1 MTLFDS
7 SVIIDAR
14 DTHSAWHEWAIAQI
28 KYFGSTEGAGVNVI
42 ALAEISVRVEY
53 PEKVSAQLQSWGM
66 EMLSLPVSAAA
77 PAARA
82 YANYLARRE
91 KGASAIS
98 KIPQPDF
105 FIGAHAEATAMKLV
119 TRDPDRI
126 KTYFPAVKLIVPAKI

>member
-14 DTHSAWHEWAIAQI
+14 DKNSGWHVWAIEQI
-28 KYFGSTEGAGVNVI
+28 KRFGSTGGAAVNVVV
-42 ALAEISVRVEY
+42 LAEVSVLVEN
-53 PEKVSAQLQSWGM
+53 PEAVAERLRGWGM
-66 EMLSLPVSAAA
+66 EMLLLPVSAAA

-82 YANYLARRE
+82 YARHLARRD
-91 KGASAIS
+91 KTLPNIP

-105 FIGAHAEATAMKLV
+105 FIGAHAEAEGMKLV

-126 KTYFPAVKLIVPAKI
+126 KTYFPLVKLIVPQNV